1 LLTLVA
7 VIDENNYPV
16 DIGEEIWNTLPMN
29 LFTLA
34 KSFPT
39 EELAVEHWIAT
50 RWPDGV
56 RCISCDHGTVYRI
69 QTAGKTGKRALI
81 FECGKCRLHFS
92 PTAGTLFH
100 DSHLPLQ
107 KWFAAIALM
116 CEGKKGISANQMKR
130 HLGVTYKTAWFM
142 CHRIRKA
149 MSDESIDPLGSEGQV
164 IEIDESFVGGVTL
177 RSGPTIAKRQ
187 KVKVLGI
194 AERGGRVHLKKIKD
208 LKQESIAPILDA
220 AISPKVSLI
229 HTDGANRYKGMI
241 PREKHIRGNH
251 MKELETGH
259 VSNQTIE
266 GVFSLFK
273 RGVVGSYH
281 KLGIEHMDAYLGEFC
296 WRYNRRRQQPKMFD
310 MALRNMQREP
320 LPYDKLKGGDN
331 PF

>member
-1 LLTLVA
+1 
-7 VIDENNYPV
+7 
-16 DIGEEIWNTLPMN
+16 MN
-29 LFTLA
+29 LFSLG
-34 KSFPT
+34 KLFPT
-39 EELAVEHWIAT
+39 EDAAIEYWIAT

-56 RCISCDHGTVYRI
+56 RCVGCDHDAVYRI
-69 QTAGKTGKRALI
+69 RTVGKTGKPSLI
-81 FECGKCRLHFS
+81 FECGKCQLHFS

-116 CEGKKGISANQMKR
+116 CEAKKGISANQLKR
-130 HLGVTYKTAWFM
+130 HIGMTYKTAWYV

-149 MSDESIDPLGSEGQV
+149 MSDESPIPLGSEGQV
-164 IEIDESFVGGVTL
+164 IEMDESFVGGTTMRTGSTV
-177 RSGPTIAKRQ
+177 AKQR

-194 AERGGRVHLKKIKD
+194 AERGGRVHLKKIKN
-208 LKQESIAPILDA
+208 LKQDSIVPIMDA
-220 AISPKVSLI
+220 TISPNASAI
-229 HTDGANRYKGMI
+229 YTDGSTRYVNIVPK
-241 PREKHIRGNH
+241 EKHVRGNH
-251 MKELETGH
+251 LEELKTGP

-296 WRYNRRRQQPKMFD
+296 WRYNRRREQPEMFN
-310 MALRNMQREP
+310 MALSNMRREP
-320 LPYDKLKGGDN
+320 LPYAKLKGGDN

>member
-1 LLTLVA
+1 
-7 VIDENNYPV
+7 
-16 DIGEEIWNTLPMN
+16 MN
-29 LFTLA
+29 LFSLA
-34 KSFPT
+34 KLFPT
-39 EELAVEHWIAT
+39 EDAAIEYWIAT

-56 RCISCDHGTVYRI
+56 RCVGCDHETVYRI
-69 QTAGKTGKRALI
+69 RTVGKTGKPSLI
-81 FECGKCRLHFS
+81 FECAKCQLHFS

-149 MSDESIDPLGSEGQV
+149 MSDDSIDPLGSEGQV
-164 IEIDESFVGGVTL
+164 VEIDESFVGGKITGTTVKE
-177 RSGPTIAKRQ
+177 AKRR

-194 AERGGRVHLKKIKD
+194 AERGGRVHLRKIQN
-208 LKQESIAPILDA
+208 LKPETIAPILDA
-220 AISPKVSLI
+220 TLSPNAAAI
-229 HTDGANRYKGMI
+229 HTDGATRYMNMI
-241 PREKHIRGNH
+241 PKEKHVRGNH
-251 MKELETGH
+251 TEELKTGT
-259 VSNQTIE
+259 VSNPTIE
-266 GVFSLFK
+266 GAFSLFK

-296 WRYNRRRQQPKMFD
+296 WRYNRRRQQPEMFD
-310 MALRNMQREP
+310 LALGNMTRKP
-320 LPYDKLKGGDN
+320 LPYAKLKGGDN

>member
-1 LLTLVA
+1 
-7 VIDENNYPV
+7 
-16 DIGEEIWNTLPMN
+16 MN
-29 LFTLA
+29 LFSLA
-34 KSFPT
+34 KLFPT
-39 EELAVEHWIAT
+39 EDAAVEYWIAT

-56 RCISCDHGTVYRI
+56 RCVKCGHETVYRI
-69 QTAGKTGKRALI
+69 QTVGKTGKPSLI
-81 FECGKCRLHFS
+81 FECGKCQLHFS

-149 MSDESIDPLGSEGQV
+149 MSDDSPDPLGSEGQV
-164 IEIDESFVGGVTL
+164 VEIDESFVGGSTL
-177 RSGPTIAKRQ
+177 RTGPAEAKRR

-194 AERGGRVHLKKIKD
+194 AERGGRVHLKKINN
-208 LKQESIAPILDA
+208 LKLDTIAPILE
-220 AISPKVSLI
+220 AIVSPNVSAI
-229 HTDGANRYKGMI
+229 HTDGATRYLNMI
-241 PREKHIRGNH
+241 PRGKHIRGNH
-251 MKELETGH
+251 AQELRTGP
-259 VSNQTIE
+259 VSNPTIE

-273 RGVVGSYH
+273 RGIVGSYH

-296 WRYNRRRQQPKMFD
+296 WRYNRRREQPEMFD
-310 MALRNMQREP
+310 LALSNMSREP
-320 LPYDKLKGGDN
+320 LPYAKLKGGDN

>member
-1 LLTLVA
+1 
-7 VIDENNYPV
+7 
-16 DIGEEIWNTLPMN
+16 MN
-29 LFTLA
+29 LFALG
-34 KSFPT
+34 KKFPT
-39 EELAVEHWIAT
+39 EDAAVEYWISA

-56 RCISCDHGTVYRI
+56 TCIQCGHDTVYRI
-69 QTAGKTGKRALI
+69 RTVGKTGKPSLI
-81 FECGKCRLHFS
+81 FECAKCELHFS

-130 HLGVTYKTAWFM
+130 HLGVTYKTAWFL

-149 MSDESIDPLGSEGQV
+149 MSDDSIDPLGSEGQIV
-164 IEIDESFVGGVTL
+164 EIDESLMGGRLPL
-177 RSGPTIAKRQ
+177 RGSTEAKRR

-208 LKQESIAPILDA
+208 LKLESIVPILDA
-220 AISPKVSLI
+220 TISPNAGAI
-229 HTDGANRYKGMI
+229 HTDGSKRYLNI
-241 PREKHIRGNH
+241 VPRDKHIRGNH
-251 MKELETGH
+251 AEELKTGP

-266 GVFSLFK
+266 GAFSLFK

-296 WRYNRRRQQPKMFD
+296 WRYNRRKQQPEMFD
-310 MALRNMQREP
+310 MALGNMSRQP
-320 LPYDKLKGGDN
+320 LPYSKLKGGDN

>member
-1 LLTLVA
+1 
-7 VIDENNYPV
+7 
-16 DIGEEIWNTLPMN
+16 MN
-29 LFTLA
+29 LFSLA

-39 EELAVEHWIAT
+39 DDLALEYWIAT

-56 RCISCDHGTVYRI
+56 RCVGCDHDTVYRI
-69 QTAGKTGKRALI
+69 RTVGKTGKPSLI
-81 FECGKCRLHFS
+81 FECGKCALHFS

-149 MSDESIDPLGSEGQV
+149 MSDDSIAPLGSEGQV
-164 IEIDESFVGGVTL
+164 IEVDESFIGGMTL
-177 RSGPTIAKRQ
+177 RSGSTEAKRR

-194 AERGGRVHLKKIKD
+194 AERGGRVHLKKIKN
-208 LKQESIAPILDA
+208 LKLEAIAPILDA
-220 AISPKVSLI
+220 TISPNVSEI
-229 HTDGANRYKGMI
+229 HTDGALRYVNMFPKG
-241 PREKHIRGNH
+241 KHVRGNH
-251 MKELETGH
+251 AKELQTGP
-259 VSNQTIE
+259 VSNPTIE
-266 GVFSLFK
+266 GAFSLFK

-281 KLGIEHMDAYLGEFC
+281 KLGEEHMDAYLGEFC
-296 WRYNRRRQQPKMFD
+296 WRYNRRRHQSEMFD
-310 MALRNMQREP
+310 MALGNMTREP
-320 LPYDKLKGGDN
+320 LPYAKLKGGDN